1 MTNYEVYQIRPSSFW
16 RFIMKIKVK
25 LYTILKK
32 YGDGKIDNDND
43 LTIQQSLTLQ
53 ELISH
58 LGLPEKTVSMSLVNG
73 LVKKIDYRLQ
83 EGDEVK
89 FFSYIG
95 GG

>member
-1 MTNYEVYQIRPSSFW
+1 
-16 RFIMKIKVK
+16 MKIQVK

-32 YGDGKIDNDND
+32 YGEGKIDKDSN
-43 LTIQQSLTLQ
+43 LTIQQGLTLKD
-53 ELISH
+53 LISH
-58 LGLPEKTVSMSLVNG
+58 LGIPEKTVSISLANG
-73 LVKKIDYRLQ
+73 LVKKIDYKLQ

>member
-1 MTNYEVYQIRPSSFW
+1 
-16 RFIMKIKVK
+16 MKIKVK

-32 YGDGKIDNDND
+32 YGEGKIDKDSN
-43 LTIQQSLTLQ
+43 LTIQQGLTLKD
-53 ELISH
+53 LISH
-58 LGLPEKTVSMSLVNG
+58 LGIPEKTVSMSLANG
-73 LVKKIDYRLQ
+73 LIKKIDYKLQ

>member
-1 MTNYEVYQIRPSSFW
+1 
-16 RFIMKIKVK
+16 MKIKVK

-32 YGDGKIDNDND
+32 YGEGKIDKDSN
-43 LTIQQSLTLQ
+43 LTIQQGLTLKD
-53 ELISH
+53 LISH
-58 LGLPEKTVSMSLVNG
+58 LGIPEKTVSMSLTNG
-73 LVKKIDYRLQ
+73 LVKKIDYKLQ

>member
-1 MTNYEVYQIRPSSFW
+1 
-16 RFIMKIKVK
+16 MKIKVK

-32 YGDGKIDNDND
+32 YGEGKIDKDSH
-43 LTIQQSLTLQ
+43 LTIQQGLTLKD
-53 ELISH
+53 LISH
-58 LGLPEKTVSMSLVNG
+58 LGIPEKTVSMSLANG
-73 LVKKIDYRLQ
+73 LIKKIDYKLQ

>member
-1 MTNYEVYQIRPSSFW
+1 
-16 RFIMKIKVK
+16 MKIKVK

-32 YGDGKIDNDND
+32 YGEGKIDKDSN
-43 LTIQQSLTLQ
+43 LTIQQGLTLKD
-53 ELISH
+53 LISH
-58 LGLPEKTVSMSLVNG
+58 LGIPEKTVSMSLADG
-73 LVKKIDYRLQ
+73 LIKKIDYKLQ

>member
-1 MTNYEVYQIRPSSFW
+1 
-16 RFIMKIKVK
+16 MKIKVK

-32 YGDGKIDNDND
+32 YGEGKIDKDSN
-43 LTIQQSLTLQ
+43 LTIQQGLTLKD
-53 ELISH
+53 LISH
-58 LGLPEKTVSMSLVNG
+58 LGIPEKTVSISLANG
-73 LVKKIDYRLQ
+73 LVKKIDYKLQ

>member
-1 MTNYEVYQIRPSSFW
+1 
-16 RFIMKIKVK
+16 MKIKVK

-32 YGDGKIDNDND
+32 YGEGKIDKNSN
-43 LTIQQSLTLQ
+43 LTIQQGLTLKD
-53 ELISH
+53 LISY
-58 LGLPEKTVSMSLVNG
+58 LGIPEKTVSISLANG
-73 LVKKIDYRLQ
+73 LVKKIDYKLQ

>member
-1 MTNYEVYQIRPSSFW
+1 
-16 RFIMKIKVK
+16 MKIKVK

-32 YGDGKIDNDND
+32 YGEGKIDKDSN
-43 LTIQQSLTLQ
+43 LTIQQGLTLKD
-53 ELISH
+53 LISH
-58 LGLPEKTVSMSLVNG
+58 LGMPEKTVSISLANG
-73 LVKKIDYRLQ
+73 LVKKIDYKLQ

>member
-1 MTNYEVYQIRPSSFW
+1 
-16 RFIMKIKVK
+16 MKIKVK

-32 YGDGKIDNDND
+32 YGEGKIDKDSN
-43 LTIQQSLTLQ
+43 LTIQQGLTLKD
-53 ELISH
+53 LISH
-58 LGLPEKTVSMSLVNG
+58 LGIPEKTVSMSLING
-73 LVKKIDYRLQ
+73 LVKKIDYQLQ

>member
-1 MTNYEVYQIRPSSFW
+1 
-16 RFIMKIKVK
+16 MKIKVK

-32 YGDGKIDNDND
+32 YGKGKIDKNSN
-43 LTIQQSLTLQ
+43 LTIQQGLTLKD
-53 ELISH
+53 LISH
-58 LGLPEKTVSMSLVNG
+58 LGIPEKTVSISLANG
-73 LVKKIDYRLQ
+73 LVKKIDYKLQ

>member
-1 MTNYEVYQIRPSSFW
+1 
-16 RFIMKIKVK
+16 MKIKVK

-32 YGDGKIDNDND
+32 YGEGKIDKDSN
-43 LTIQQSLTLQ
+43 LTIQQGLTMKD
-53 ELISH
+53 LISH
-58 LGLPEKTVSMSLVNG
+58 LGIPEKTVSMSLANG
-73 LVKKIDYRLQ
+73 LVKKIDYKLQ

>member
-1 MTNYEVYQIRPSSFW
+1 
-16 RFIMKIKVK
+16 MKIKVK

-32 YGDGKIDNDND
+32 YGEGKIDKNSN
-43 LTIQQSLTLQ
+43 LTIQQGLTLKD
-53 ELISH
+53 LISH
-58 LGLPEKTVSMSLVNG
+58 LGIPEKTVSISLANG
-73 LVKKIDYRLQ
+73 LVKKIDYKLQ

>member
-1 MTNYEVYQIRPSSFW
+1 
-16 RFIMKIKVK
+16 MKIQVK

-32 YGDGKIDNDND
+32 YGTGKIDKNSD
-43 LTIQQSLTLQ
+43 LTIQQGIALAD
-53 ELISH
+53 LISY
-58 LGLPEKTVSMSLVNG
+58 LGIPEGSVSLSVVNG
-73 LVKKIDYRLQ
+73 IGKKKEYRLQ

>member
-1 MTNYEVYQIRPSSFW
+1 M
-16 RFIMKIKVK
+16 MKIKVR

-32 YGDGKIDNDND
+32 YGDGKIDKDND
-43 LTIQQSLTLQ
+43 LTIQQSLTLRD
-53 ELISH
+53 LISH
-58 LGLPEKTVSMSLVNG
+58 LGIPEKTVSMSLVNG

>member
-1 MTNYEVYQIRPSSFW
+1 
-16 RFIMKIKVK
+16 MKIKVK

-32 YGDGKIDNDND
+32 YGEGKIDKDSN
-43 LTIQQSLTLQ
+43 LTIQQGLTLKD
-53 ELISH
+53 LISH
-58 LGLPEKTVSMSLVNG
+58 LGIPEKTVSMSLANG
-73 LVKKIDYRLQ
+73 LVKKIDYKLQ

>member
-1 MTNYEVYQIRPSSFW
+1 
-16 RFIMKIKVK
+16 MKITVK

-32 YGDGKIDNDND
+32 YGDGKIGKDND
-43 LTIQQSLTLQ
+43 LTIKQSLTLKD
-53 ELISH
+53 LISH
-58 LGLPEKTVSMSLVNG
+58 LGIPEKTVSMSLVNG
-73 LVKKIDYRLQ
+73 IVKKIVYRLQ

>member
-1 MTNYEVYQIRPSSFW
+1 
-16 RFIMKIKVK
+16 MKIQVK

-32 YGDGKIDNDND
+32 YGEGKIDKDSN
-43 LTIQQSLTLQ
+43 LTIQQDLTLKD
-53 ELISH
+53 LISH
-58 LGLPEKTVSMSLVNG
+58 LGIPEKTVSISLANG
-73 LVKKIDYRLQ
+73 LVKKIDYKLQ

>member
-1 MTNYEVYQIRPSSFW
+1 
-16 RFIMKIKVK
+16 MKIKVK

-32 YGDGKIDNDND
+32 YGKGKIDKNSN
-43 LTIQQSLTLQ
+43 LTIQQGLTLKD
-53 ELISH
+53 LISH
-58 LGLPEKTVSMSLVNG
+58 LGIPEKTVSMSLANG
-73 LVKKIDYRLQ
+73 LIKKIDYKLQ